1 MKNRNRR
8 LASLIVCLSIV
19 INCMVVYNT
28 KKADM
33 ISHADDNRRATM
45 LNEKLKENKNAISS
59 LGLSDTFGLDND
71 TIDYLISNDRVKS
84 CENVYNVTM
93 QEVFEQIKENTEKFV
108 LNDFAFLGTSFFD
121 EEYFTKDEYRTRD
134 NVVFSTG
141 VMKKIG
147 KSAYDSLRDYISYVL
162 ENGNNG
168 DIHNLMGL
176 KIIFVA
182 KINRDEPGVILGRY
196 SKDNN
201 LIKICLPNII
211 GNSTST
217 TDVSVKL
224 NDVLKHELNHMRQY
238 GCEDTDKYS
247 ILTQFSSNNSLSLL
261 AEASAESGL
270 YNSELFSH
278 FFKTSYVYP
287 EYRMAE
293 NVLFLC
299 SLFNDSKMD
308 DYYNAIYNQD
318 MDAFFNFFSADSIE
332 EKREIFRVIYA
343 MDAVSKR
350 NSYVR
355 SLIGLKTSYD
365 EEDYDAVAL
374 DIKNLEYIT
383 IFKITINN
391 LIDYNINNSDLTL
404 EDNILLYKMITMLIS
419 ESAFKVESTSDGK
432 KVYYLYYEFVD
443 QYQVIQDNF
452 FQTLSTIY
460 SVSTDEILEMYN
472 KYNSGSVVNEYLN
485 WSHGNRV
492 IYFVNDKKYDSYL
505 QMNKLVSKF
514 SKIKEIIGN
523 SFYYTDVLKE
533 DYLDLYNDV
542 SKGRILVK
550 D

>member
-1 MKNRNRR
+1 
-8 LASLIVCLSIV
+8 
-19 INCMVVYNT
+19 
-28 KKADM
+28 
-33 ISHADDNRRATM
+33 
-45 LNEKLKENKNAISS
+45 
-59 LGLSDTFGLDND
+59 
-71 TIDYLISNDRVKS
+71 
-84 CENVYNVTM
+84 
-93 QEVFEQIKENTEKFV
+93 
-108 LNDFAFLGTSFFD
+108 
-121 EEYFTKDEYRTRD
+121 
-134 NVVFSTG
+134 
-141 VMKKIG
+141 MKKIG
-147 KSAYDSLRDYISYVL
+147 ESAYDSLRDYISYVL

-168 DIHNLMGL
+168 DIHNLMEL

-217 TDVSVKL
+217 TDVSAKL

-270 YNSELFSH
+270 YNLELFSH

-299 SLFNDSKMD
+299 SLFNDSKID

-355 SLIGLKTSYD
+355 SLVGLKTSYD

-391 LIDYNINNSDLTL
+391 LIDYNINNNDLTL

-419 ESAFKVESTSDGK
+419 ERAFKVESISDRK
-432 KVYYLYYEFVD
+432 KVYYLYDEFVD

-514 SKIKEIIGN
+514 PKIKEIIGN

-533 DYLDLYNDV
+533 DYLDLYNEV

>member
-19 INCMVVYNT
+19 INCMVAYNT
-28 KKADM
+28 KKVDM
-33 ISHADDNRRATM
+33 ISHADDNRRATI
-45 LNEKLKENKNAISS
+45 LNEKLKENRNAIST

-84 CENVYNVTM
+84 CENVYDVTM

-108 LNDFAFLGTSFFD
+108 LDDFTFLETSFFD

-147 KSAYDSLRDYISYVL
+147 ESAYDSLRDYISYVL

-168 DIHNLMGL
+168 DIHNLMEL

-217 TDVSVKL
+217 TDVSAKL

-238 GCEDTDKYS
+238 GCEGTDKYS

-299 SLFNDSKMD
+299 SLFNDSKID

-355 SLIGLKTSYD
+355 SLVGLKISYD

-391 LIDYNINNSDLTL
+391 LIDYNINKSDLTL

-432 KVYYLYYEFVD
+432 KVYYLYDEFVD

-452 FQTLSTIY
+452 LQTLSTIY

-523 SFYYTDVLKE
+523 SFYYTDLLKE

>member
-19 INCMVVYNT
+19 INCMAVYNT
-28 KKADM
+28 KKVDM

-84 CENVYNVTM
+84 CENVYDVTM

-147 KSAYDSLRDYISYVL
+147 ESAYDSLRDYISYVL

-217 TDVSVKL
+217 TDVSAKL

-238 GCEDTDKYS
+238 GCEGTDKYS

-355 SLIGLKTSYD
+355 SLVGLKTSYD
-365 EEDYDAVAL
+365 EDDYDAVAL

-432 KVYYLYYEFVD
+432 KVYYLYDEFVD

-452 FQTLSTIY
+452 LQTLSTIY

-533 DYLDLYNDV
+533 DYLDLYNEV

>member
-19 INCMVVYNT
+19 INCMAVYNT
-28 KKADM
+28 KKVDM

-45 LNEKLKENKNAISS
+45 LNEKLKENKNAISA
-59 LGLSDTFGLDND
+59 LGLSDTFGLNND
-71 TIDYLISNDRVKS
+71 IIDYLISNDRVKS
-84 CENVYNVTM
+84 CENVYDVTM

-108 LNDFAFLGTSFFD
+108 LDDFTFLGTSFFD
-121 EEYFTKDEYRTRD
+121 EEYFTKDEYRTCD
-134 NVVFSTG
+134 NVVLSTG
-141 VMKKIG
+141 VMKEIG
-147 KSAYDSLRDYISYVL
+147 ESAYDSLRDYISYVL

-196 SKDNN
+196 NKDNN
-201 LIKICLPNII
+201 LIEICLPNII
-211 GNSTST
+211 GNSIST
-217 TDVSVKL
+217 TDLSAKL

-247 ILTQFSSNNSLSLL
+247 ILTQFSLNNYLSLF

-299 SLFNDSKMD
+299 SLFNDSKID

-318 MDAFFNFFSADSIE
+318 MDAFFNFLSADNIE

-355 SLIGLKTSYD
+355 SLVGLKTSYD

-432 KVYYLYYEFVD
+432 KVYYLYDEFVD

-514 SKIKEIIGN
+514 PKIKEIIGN
-523 SFYYTDVLKE
+523 FFYYTDVLKE
-533 DYLDLYNDV
+533 DYLNLYNEV

>member
-8 LASLIVCLSIV
+8 LASLMVCLSIV
-19 INCMVVYNT
+19 INCMAVYNT
-28 KKADM
+28 KKVDM
-33 ISHADDNRRATM
+33 ISHADDDRRATM

-147 KSAYDSLRDYISYVL
+147 ESAYDSLRDYISYVL

-217 TDVSVKL
+217 TDVSAKL

-238 GCEDTDKYS
+238 GCEGTDKYS

-293 NVLFLC
+293 NALFLC
-299 SLFNDSKMD
+299 SLFNDSKID

-355 SLIGLKTSYD
+355 SLVGLKTSYD

-432 KVYYLYYEFVD
+432 KVYYLYDEFVD

-452 FQTLSTIY
+452 LQTLSTIY

-523 SFYYTDVLKE
+523 SFYYTDLLKE

>member
-1 MKNRNRR
+1 
-8 LASLIVCLSIV
+8 
-19 INCMVVYNT
+19 
-28 KKADM
+28 
-33 ISHADDNRRATM
+33 
-45 LNEKLKENKNAISS
+45 
-59 LGLSDTFGLDND
+59 
-71 TIDYLISNDRVKS
+71 
-84 CENVYNVTM
+84 
-93 QEVFEQIKENTEKFV
+93 
-108 LNDFAFLGTSFFD
+108 
-121 EEYFTKDEYRTRD
+121 
-134 NVVFSTG
+134 
-141 VMKKIG
+141 
-147 KSAYDSLRDYISYVL
+147 
-162 ENGNNG
+162 
-168 DIHNLMGL
+168 
-176 KIIFVA
+176 
-182 KINRDEPGVILGRY
+182 
-196 SKDNN
+196 
-201 LIKICLPNII
+201 
-211 GNSTST
+211 
-217 TDVSVKL
+217 
-224 NDVLKHELNHMRQY
+224 
-238 GCEDTDKYS
+238 
-247 ILTQFSSNNSLSLL
+247 
-261 AEASAESGL
+261 
-270 YNSELFSH
+270 
-278 FFKTSYVYP
+278 
-287 EYRMAE
+287 
-293 NVLFLC
+293 
-299 SLFNDSKMD
+299 MD

-355 SLIGLKTSYD
+355 SLVGLKTSYD

-419 ESAFKVESTSDGK
+419 ESAFKVESISDGK
-432 KVYYLYYEFVD
+432 KVYYLYDEFVD

-452 FQTLSTIY
+452 LQTLSTIY
-460 SVSTDEILEMYN
+460 SISTDEILEMYN

-523 SFYYTDVLKE
+523 SFYYTDLLKE
-533 DYLDLYNDV
+533 DYLDLYNEV